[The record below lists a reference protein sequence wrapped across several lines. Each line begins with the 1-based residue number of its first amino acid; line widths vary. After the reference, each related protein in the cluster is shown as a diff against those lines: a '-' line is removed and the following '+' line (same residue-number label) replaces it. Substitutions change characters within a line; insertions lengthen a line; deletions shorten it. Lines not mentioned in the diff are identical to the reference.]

1 MRHAHKNA
9 ATNEEP
15 KPSLVPKLRFPEFEG
30 AGAWASRTFGDVT
43 TKTDKRNKGGISYPV
58 YSISNKAGF
67 VPQSEQFA
75 GVDSEKRGYDLAQYK
90 LVGRNTFA
98 YNPARINVGS
108 IGFSGDLENVIVSS
122 LYVCFKSNLE
132 ADDQFLQH
140 FFSTRMFERSVCN
153 HAEGGIRSYL
163 FYENFSRIE
172 ILLPTLPEQ
181 QRIAS
186 CLSSLDE
193 LITTQT
199 RKVDAL
205 KTHKKGLMQQLFPR
219 EGETQPRLRFPE
231 FEGEWEEIELGAMVD
246 LLSGYPFD
254 GPDISQ
260 DSSGVPL
267 LRGIN
272 VTEGRIRHSTEID
285 RFYCGPTEGLERF
298 RLQANDLV
306 IGMDGSKVGKNSALV
321 SEADAGALLIQR
333 VARLRARQES
343 AIQFIFQRI
352 NSPYFHA
359 YVDRINTS
367 SGIPHVSSK
376 QIKEFRICVPSEAEQ
391 QRIASCLSSLDD
403 LITNESH
410 KLETYKTHK
419 KGLMQGLFPKVEEG
433 S

>member
-193 LITTQT
+193 LIDAQA

-231 FEGEWEEIELGAMVD
+231 FEGEWEERRLGDVATFHKGKGI
-246 LLSGYPFD
+246 SKA
-254 GPDISQ
+254 DISINGRTPCIRYGELYTVYGEIVDNVQ
-260 DSSGVPL
+260 SRTDIPVADLFLSQNNDVIIPASGETRLDIAKAACVIHDDVAL
-267 LRGIN
+267 GGDLNVIRTSHRGVFLSYYLN
-272 VTEGRIRHSTEID
+272 
-285 RFYCGPTEGLERF
+285 GPKRYDIAKVAQGDTVAHLYPSQ
-298 RLQANDLV
+298 LKKLV
-306 IGMDGSKVGKNSALV
+306 V
-321 SEADAGALLIQR
+321 SL
-333 VARLRARQES
+333 
-343 AIQFIFQRI
+343 
-352 NSPYFHA
+352 
-359 YVDRINTS
+359 
-367 SGIPHVSSK
+367 
-376 QIKEFRICVPSEAEQ
+376 PSEAEQ
-391 QRIASCLSSLDD
+391 QRIADCLSSLDD

-419 KGLMQGLFPKVEEG
+419 KGLMQGLFPKVG
-433 S
+433 D

>member
-1 MRHAHKNA
+1 MRHANKNA

-15 KPSLVPKLRFPEFEG
+15 KPSLVPRLRFPEFAG
-30 AGAWASRTFGDVT
+30 AGEWASRTFGDVT

-193 LITTQT
+193 LITAQA

-219 EGETQPRLRFPE
+219 EGETLPRLRFPE
-231 FEGEWEEIELGAMVD
+231 FEGAWVVKSFAELFVIGSGRDYKHLQTGEVPVYGTGGYMLSVNEALYDGESVCIGRKGTIDNPM
-246 LLSGYPFD
+246 LLSGRFWTVDTLFYTHSFMECLPSFVFAIFQMVD
-254 GPDISQ
+254 WRSHNEGG
-260 DSSGVPL
+260 GVPSL
-267 LRGIN
+267 
-272 VTEGRIRHSTEID
+272 SK
-285 RFYCGPTEGLERF
+285 
-298 RLQANDLV
+298 AN
-306 IGMDGSKVGKNSALV
+306 
-321 SEADAGALLIQR
+321 IQR
-333 VARLRARQES
+333 IS
-343 AIQFIFQRI
+343 A
-352 NSPYFHA
+352 A
-359 YVDRINTS
+359 L
-367 SGIPHVSSK
+367 
-376 QIKEFRICVPSEAEQ
+376 PSLPEQ
-391 QRIASCLSSLDD
+391 QRIADCLCSIDE
-403 LITNESH
+403 LITNESNM
-410 KLETYKTHK
+410 LETYKTHK
-419 KGLMQGLFPKVEEG
+419 KGLMQGLFPKVG
-433 S
+433 D